1 MILFESGED
10 YLETILILSNNNETV
25 RAIDI
30 ANSMSYTKASVSVA
44 LKKLREKRLITV
56 DGLSNIHLTD
66 EGLKIATTIY
76 ERHKVISSFLIM
88 IGVDEK
94 TAMKDACKIEHDL
107 SNISFEKL
115 KEHINLKSE

>member
-66 EGLKIATTIY
+66 EGSKIATTIY